1 MSRETTM
8 SNDIREL
15 DSDANPYEVLPAESP
30 FSEAQSAE
38 ARSAEAR
45 SGMVPR
51 EKLISIAIVWM
62 VGTTISGGAF
72 GTLIFPIIGTLV
84 GFALAAIT
92 SLPTSLIVF
101 TVARLIPGPARKRS
115 TVLSLGALSGGLSGF
130 SAVSFFVGFQPDVLG
145 YALLAMCLG
154 AAGSLLATMLF
165 LRSASENMRTRY
177 TPPAV
182 WADLDTVQAP
192 SGEFKF

>member
-8 SNDIREL
+8 SNEILKL
-15 DSDANPYEVLPAESP
+15 DSDANPYKVFPESSP
-30 FSEAQSAE
+30 FSEAQSA
-38 ARSAEAR
+38 AAR

-51 EKLISIAIVWM
+51 ERLISIAIVWM
-62 VGTTISGGAF
+62 VGTTLSGGAF
-72 GTLIFPIIGTLV
+72 GTLIFPIIGTAV
-84 GFALAAIT
+84 GFVLAAMT
-92 SLPTSLIVF
+92 SLPISLIVF

-130 SAVSFFVGFQPDVLG
+130 FAVMFIFSFQSDLLG

-165 LRSASENMRTRY
+165 LRSASEIVRTRY

>member
-1 MSRETTM
+1 MSRETTF
-8 SNDIREL
+8 SNQIQKL

-38 ARSAEAR
+38 ARSR
-45 SGMVPR
+45 MVPR

-84 GFALAAIT
+84 GIVLAAMI

-130 SAVSFFVGFQPDVLG
+130 FAVSFFLGFQPDILG

-165 LRSASENMRTRY
+165 LRSASENIRTRY